1 MTKQVALFA
10 AIAGVMMLLHSCTKD
25 DRDPC
30 LQPRTTVVRAH
41 AYRHADTGKAILDTL
56 LPNIQLRPQTGQ
68 AIQYAFG
75 GLKRISSF
83 TLSLSNLADSSVWI
97 IRPDSATALEDTF
110 TIYYQRQLRFLSNS
124 CGYTNFYNL
133 DSLHY
138 TRHALD
144 SARIN
149 KADVTSDANVIHVKL
164 FY

>member
-1 MTKQVALFA
+1 MTKKVALFA
-10 AIAGVMMLLHSCTKD
+10 AIAGIVLLLHSCTKD

-56 LPNIQLRPQTGQ
+56 LPNIQLRPQTGHDTLF
-68 AIQYAFG
+68 AFG
-75 GLKRISSF
+75 GLKRVSGF
-83 TLSLSNLADSSVWI
+83 TLSLSNLVDSSVWV
-97 IRPDSATALEDTF
+97 IRPDSATAVEDTF

-149 KADVTSDANVIHVKL
+149 RADVTSDANVIHVKL